1 MNPVSNTAFYCCGI
15 RMEDARKKRSVCKDV
30 FAERFMD
37 ERGRQIFEPFKTEK
51 MPNISNIARCRLIDD
66 YVKAELSKN
75 DKLTI
80 ITIGSGFDTRPYR
93 LTGGNWL
100 ELDEPRIISYKSDR
114 LPVEECPNPLRRI
127 PIDFARESLTD
138 KLEKE
143 STGEHTVFVVE
154 GFFMY
159 LEPEAIEKTIKA
171 IQGRFPRHV
180 LYCDLMTRQ
189 FFTRFAQS
197 VHSKLAASG
206 GKFSERPDIPEA
218 VFTQHD
224 YVPVERIP
232 MLKRAGEL
240 GILWSEARIPLLVS
254 WLMLNVFLKDLGGYA
269 VHRLGFEKN

>member
-1 MNPVSNTAFYCCGI
+1 
-15 RMEDARKKRSVCKDV
+15 MEDARKKRSVCKDV

-37 ERGRQIFEPFKTEK
+37 ERGRQIFEPFKSEK

-127 PIDFARESLTD
+127 PINFARESLTD
-138 KLEKE
+138 KLENE

-154 GFFMY
+154 GVFMY
-159 LEPEAIEKTIKA
+159 LESEAIEKTIMA
-171 IQGRFPRHV
+171 IQSLFPRHV

-197 VHSKLAASG
+197 VHLKLAASG

-218 VFTQHD
+218 VFDQHD
-224 YVPVERIP
+224 YVPIERIP

-240 GILWSEARIPLLVS
+240 GILWSEAKIPLLVS
-254 WLMLNVFLKDLGGYA
+254 WLLLNVFLKDLGGYA

>member
-66 YVKAELSKN
+66 YVKAELSRN
-75 DKLTI
+75 DELTI

-138 KLEKE
+138 KLANE
-143 STGEHTVFVVE
+143 STGDHTVFVIE
-154 GFFMY
+154 GVFMY

-171 IQGRFPRHV
+171 IQGLFPRHV
-180 LYCDLMTRQ
+180 LYCDLMTRR

-197 VHSKLAASG
+197 VHLKLAESG

-218 VFTQHD
+218 VFDQHD
-224 YVPVERIP
+224 YVPIERIP